1 MHKNKR
7 MFKGVIFDLDGT
19 LVNSLEDITN
29 AMNTVL
35 QKHNFP
41 THSVAVCQSFI
52 GHGVRELVVKALP
65 KAYQNEEWI
74 NRCFTEML
82 AVYRENCTIKTKMY
96 AGISDLLDEL
106 TARNIKLAVFSNK
119 ADKLTKK
126 VVKAV
131 FPDWNFEVVEGLKVE
146 ALKKPNPTVALEIS
160 KKLDLPVAQFIFVGD
175 TDVDILT
182 ATSASML
189 PVGVVWGYRT
199 KEELLASGAKYILEH
214 PLDLL
219 KIV

>member
-1 MHKNKR
+1 

-35 QKHNFP
+35 KQYNFP
-41 THSVAVCQSFI
+41 THSVQVCQSFI
-52 GHGVRELVVKALP
+52 GHGVRDLVVKALP
-65 KAYQNEEWI
+65 KEYQNEEWI
-74 NRCFTEML
+74 NRCFNEML
-82 AVYRENCTIKTKMY
+82 VVYSENCTIKTKMY
-96 AGISDLLDEL
+96 DGISDLLDQL
-106 TARNIKLAVFSNK
+106 TAHNIKLAVFSNK

-131 FPDWNFEVVEGLKVE
+131 LPNWNFEAVEGLKVE
-146 ALKKPNPTVALEIS
+146 ALKKPNPSVAIEIS
-160 KKLDLPVAQFIFVGD
+160 EKLEVPVAQLIFVGD

-182 ATSASML
+182 AKSAGMY

-199 KEELLASGAKYILEH
+199 KEELIESGAKFILEH
-214 PLDLL
+214 PSDLL
-219 KIV
+219 KILK